1 MRHGYTLGNMKGR
14 FSLLGSTLRISIL
27 TLGSRILG
35 FVRDVVLA
43 HAFGAGPVMDAF
55 LVAFKIPNFFRRLFA
70 EGAFA
75 QAFVPVLSEAKVKE
89 GREGAVVVIGEAGSA
104 LALVLLALT
113 ALAVVGAPWVVVLFA
128 PGFAHD
134 ATQRALAAGLLQITF
149 PYLLLISLTAL
160 AGSALNTFGRF
171 AVAAAAPMILNV
183 TLIAGALL
191 AERLSGIRTLA
202 WCVPLAG
209 TLQLLWHVP
218 FLYRLG
224 LLPRPRLHVHRGP
237 IQRIV
242 TIMVPA
248 LFGASVAQ
256 LNLLVDTIVASLLV
270 AGSISWLY
278 YADRLMEFPLGIFGI
293 AIGTV
298 ILPSLATEHAAAEQR
313 RFADL
318 VRWGMELS
326 LLVGLPAAIGLM
338 TLANPIM
345 HTMFASQRFS
355 PHDVAMAA
363 AALQTYAF
371 GLPGFFLVKV
381 LVPAFYARQKTR
393 EPVTIGVVA
402 VLCNTFLSLAV
413 VLPLAYHGVHAPHAL
428 LALGTSI
435 SAYIQAGALYWWLR
449 RGGVHPFAD
458 GQGVG
463 LARVALGCGA
473 LGAAMA
479 TEAALRHGSHLGAD
493 SIPGLVLWILV
504 GAACYGG
511 VLLLSG
517 LRLHHLQGPLPQQ
530 DGL

>member
-1 MRHGYTLGNMKGR
+1 MTTRL
-14 FSLLGSTLRISIL
+14 SLLSSTLHISLL
-27 TLGSRILG
+27 TLGSRVLG

-43 HAFGAGPVMDAF
+43 HVFGAGPLMDAF

-89 GREGAVVVIGEAGSA
+89 GHEGAVVVISEASSA
-104 LALVLLALT
+104 LALLLLVLT
-113 ALAVVGAPWVVVLFA
+113 ALALVGAPWMVVLFA

-134 ATQRALAAGLLQITF
+134 PAQRALAAGLLQITF

-183 TLIAGALL
+183 TLIVGALL
-191 AERLSGIRTLA
+191 AERMSGIHTLA

-209 TLQLLWHVP
+209 GLQLLWHVP
-218 FLYRLG
+218 FLYRMG
-224 LLPRPRLHVHRGP
+224 LLPRPRLHLRRGP
-237 IQRIV
+237 FQRIA
-242 TIMVPA
+242 TIMLPA

-256 LNLLVDTIVASLLV
+256 LNLLVDTIVASLLA

-298 ILPSLATEHAAAEQR
+298 ILPSLATEHAAAQR
-313 RFADL
+313 GRFDEL
-318 VRWGMELS
+318 VRWGVELS

-338 TLANPIM
+338 TLATPIM
-345 HTMFASQRFS
+345 HTMFGSQRFS

-371 GLPGFFLVKV
+371 GIPGFFLVKV
-381 LVPAFYARQKTR
+381 LVPSFYARQKTR
-393 EPVTIGVVA
+393 EPVTIGVVS
-402 VLCNTFLSLAV
+402 VLCNILFSVAV
-413 VLPLAYHGVHAPHAL
+413 VLPLAYHGTHAPHAL

-435 SAYIQAGALYWWLR
+435 SAYIQAGGLYWWLKR
-449 RGGVHPFAD
+449 SGVQPFA
-458 GQGVG
+458 GGHGVG
-463 LARVALGCGA
+463 LARVVLGCAA
-473 LGAAMA
+473 LGATMA
-479 TEAALRHGSHLGAD
+479 AEAALRPSHLGAD
-493 SIPGLVLWILV
+493 SIPGLVSWILL

-517 LRLHHLQGPLPQQ
+517 LRLHHLQGPLSHQ